1 MTPAPFHFE
10 LLGGRHDRKSF
21 RCGEDALDTYL
32 RAQVTQ
38 DIRRNIA
45 NCFVAVEAATGR
57 LAAYYTLS
65 AASIPLV
72 ELPPEVIKHLP
83 RYPTV
88 PAVRIGR
95 LAVDLTYRGRGLGA
109 AILIDAVQ
117 RIAQSAAAAFALL
130 VDAKDDNGVAFYRHN
145 EFRAL
150 SSRPRTLFLPIATI
164 QMARTQKRSR
174 LLR

>member
-1 MTPAPFHFE
+1 MTPAAFRFE
-10 LLGGRHDRKSF
+10 PLGSQHDRESF
-21 RCGEDALDTYL
+21 RCGEDALDRYL
-32 RAQVTQ
+32 QAQATQ
-38 DIRRNIA
+38 DIRRKIA
-45 NCFVAVEAATGR
+45 NCFVAVQIATGEV
-57 LAAYYTLS
+57 AAYYTLS

-95 LAVDLTYRGRGLGA
+95 LAVDRMFHSRGLGT
-109 AILIDAVQ
+109 AILMDAAD
-117 RIAQSAAAAFALL
+117 RIAQGAAAAFALL

-150 SSRPRTLFLPIATI
+150 GSRPRTLFLPIATLKEA
-164 QMARTQKRSR
+164 QAKKRS
-174 LLR
+174 